1 MDDALLVLLLTA
13 AACSALGTF
22 LILRRLSMMSDAIS
36 HTVLLGIVLA
46 FFVTYDLGSP
56 WLLLGAAIMGV
67 VTVSLVELLGKTNL
81 VKYDD
86 AIGVVFPLLFAIAVI
101 LISKF
106 AGNAHLDTD
115 MVLMGEVIYSGLNT
129 AQIGGIEVPK
139 AALKMGGLLVG
150 IIAFIA
156 VFYKEMKVST
166 FDTEY
171 AKLIG
176 VPTGILF
183 YAFMSLTSLTTVAAF
198 DAVGSI
204 LVISFFIAPA
214 ATALL
219 FTKNLTQTLII
230 SVIFSMINSIIGYE
244 IAIHT
249 NASIAGLC
257 AVVNTLVYMLA
268 LLVNPK
274 GFITTY
280 IRRARNRKLL
290 REELFILHIG
300 KHTAE
305 DLHSPE
311 NHAAQIGNHLKWGA
325 ARVRAVTNALL
336 SKGELERE
344 GDYYLLTER
353 GAETYR
359 MLCSRYY
366 I

>member
-1 MDDALLVLLLTA
+1 
-13 AACSALGTF
+13 
-22 LILRRLSMMSDAIS
+22 
-36 HTVLLGIVLA
+36 
-46 FFVTYDLGSP
+46 
-56 WLLLGAAIMGV
+56 
-67 VTVSLVELLGKTNL
+67 
-81 VKYDD
+81 
-86 AIGVVFPLLFAIAVI
+86 
-101 LISKF
+101 
-106 AGNAHLDTD
+106 
-115 MVLMGEVIYSGLNT
+115 
-129 AQIGGIEVPK
+129 
-139 AALKMGGLLVG
+139 
-150 IIAFIA
+150 
-156 VFYKEMKVST
+156 
-166 FDTEY
+166 
-171 AKLIG
+171 
-176 VPTGILF
+176 
-183 YAFMSLTSLTTVAAF
+183 
-198 DAVGSI
+198 
-204 LVISFFIAPA
+204 
-214 ATALL
+214 
-219 FTKNLTQTLII
+219 
-230 SVIFSMINSIIGYE
+230 MINSIIGYE
-244 IAIHT
+244 IAVHT

-274 GFITTY
+274 GFVTTY

-325 ARVRAVTNALL
+325 ARVRLVTNALL